1 MVGIWGGVKTDAVLP
16 IGLNIGGCIIGGGEG
31 IACEL
36 SLSLRLPGPTCSI
49 SGLLTS
55 GDTAGIPAWKLIG
68 SDDASEEPPVGS
80 IGSKVVV
87 GV

>member
-1 MVGIWGGVKTDAVLP
+1 MVGIGGGVKTDAVLP

-36 SLSLRLPGPTCSI
+36 SLSLRLPGCSI

-80 IGSKVVV
+80 IGSKVVAEV
-87 GV
+87 